1 MELVLVHV
9 LLEETKKKFFV
20 GLTKKNWF
28 SNSKNLLSK
37 IKRCVNNYLR

>member
-20 GLTKKNWF
+20 GLTKKTGLVTRKAL
-28 SNSKNLLSK
+28 SSK